1 MYKIAKNL
9 SPFTLGLVFC
19 FSQAALLPTAHAA
32 SLNPNSSVDATLS
45 LDPNTANQT
54 ALDPTGASSPTALP
68 AGLPNVDCLQ
78 SGLSPSQVSAA
89 KSESMVPGNSGIT
102 PVPKNLGDTSL
113 KYQSNEIASSD
124 VPATEPVSKTTQ
136 QEAKTTSPT
145 LIAQAAAAEDCC
157 GIGGAA
163 TCEVGGVPTGGAALG
178 GLSPLLGLLGLLP
191 AGAIPFITSGNSNS
205 DPNQTTPIPAPVPES
220 SSTGAIVAGFG
231 VMGLL
236 LSRRY
241 RSGRKN
247 KNVNPE

>member
-19 FSQAALLPTAHAA
+19 CSQSVLLPTAHAA

-45 LDPNTANQT
+45 LEPNTANQT
-54 ALDPTGASSPTALP
+54 ALDPTTASSPTALP

-78 SGLSPSQVSAA
+78 SGLSPSQGSAA

-136 QEAKTTSPT
+136 EAKTTSPT

-163 TCEVGGVPTGGAALG
+163 TCEVGGVPTGGAGLP

-191 AGAIPFITSGNSNS
+191 AGAIPFITDGNSNS

-231 VMGLL
+231 MMGLL

-241 RSGRKN
+241 LSGRKN